1 MVDLREQ
8 YSQAGWDY
16 LLQRATR
23 TARFRIILCRIDDLF
38 PPMRDNLFPA
48 ASDAS
53 HQKPLTL

>member
-23 TARFRIILCRIDDLF
+23 TARLWIILCRIDDLF
-38 PPMRDNLFPA
+38 PPMRDNLFPRHQTHRIK
-48 ASDAS
+48 S
-53 HQKPLTL
+53 H